1 MRAAW
6 RRLGVRLPMRLGA
19 TMKKLGRMAT
29 IGRAAILAGAVG
41 LMLSTDL
48 QAQATEWT
56 RTVAPGIVRL
66 DAELAT
72 RARDRDLPSGWGDK
86 ADTLAWGYTD
96 LSHGLT
102 ERLEVRAGG
111 QLWQRDTLDGV
122 RSEGMGDLNLSFK
135 WHLAGDE
142 AEGPAWAVMPFVKL
156 PTANGRFTDDTVD
169 AGAMVIFGHPL
180 GEDGWL
186 NAQAGWE
193 DLGDGAGGRDAG
205 AFASAVAGRA
215 VTERW
220 TIYTETL
227 ATRYPWTGGPDSLTL
242 DLGAGVVWAGNA
254 DWTWGLDLAA
264 YAGLTRA
271 STDAQATL
279 RLWVEWGAGE

>member
-1 MRAAW
+1 MRF
-6 RRLGVRLPMRLGA
+6 GVDITNPEPMA
-19 TMKKLGRMAT
+19 MS
-29 IGRAAILAGAVG
+29 GRAWALVAVVG
-41 LMLSTDL
+41 LALSNDVR
-48 QAQATEWT
+48 AQATEWT
-56 RTVAPGIVRL
+56 RTVAPGVIRL
-66 DAELAT
+66 DTEVAT
-72 RARDRDLPSGWGDK
+72 RARDRDLPAGWGDK

-96 LSHGLT
+96 LSYGLS

-111 QLWQRDTLDGV
+111 QLWQRDTVDGV

-135 WHLAGDE
+135 WHLTGDE

-156 PTANGRFTDDTVD
+156 PTANGRVTDDTVD
-169 AGAMVIFGHPL
+169 AGAMLIFGRPL
-180 GEDGWL
+180 GESGWL

-215 VTERW
+215 VAERW
-220 TIYTETL
+220 TVYTETQ